1 VKRITRRRLPAGR
14 TASGRGSAGVV
25 RGALVRGALVRG
37 ALVRGALVRGAL
49 VRGALVPTAAVAVA
63 ASALAAYPAFRGAA
77 AILST
82 PAGSASAVVGGTAA
96 VGGGLALG
104 VVGQP
109 GTQPAAVLAAT
120 PSPLAAPAKTAT
132 AFNGTAAVGTLFVR
146 ESDGKLR
153 HFCTA
158 SVVHSTQADLA
169 ITAAHC
175 MQYVKV
181 SLYGDVYFAPGF
193 HNGRFPYG
201 LWIVRQVF
209 VDSNWQAHHDANDD
223 FAFIVVG
230 KPGQRIEK
238 KTGAEQLET
247 NFTLPQTVEVVGYP
261 DDTNLPVYCV
271 GPVSRLHLA
280 GYQQLVFDCGGY
292 PDGTSGGPFLTH
304 VSRKT
309 GTGKVIG
316 VIGGYQAG
324 GDTPSISYSARFLDN
339 VANLY
344 KQATATS
351 ASPPPSPSPS

>member
-1 VKRITRRRLPAGR
+1 M
-14 TASGRGSAGVV
+14 
-25 RGALVRGALVRG
+25 
-37 ALVRGALVRGAL
+37 
-49 VRGALVPTAAVAVA
+49 PTATVAVA
-63 ASALAAYPAFRGAA
+63 ASALAAYPAFRAA
-77 AILST
+77 AAVLSAS
-82 PAGSASAVVGGTAA
+82 AGSASAGGTAA
-96 VGGGLALG
+96 AGGGLAFG
-104 VVGQP
+104 VLGQP
-109 GTQPAAVLAAT
+109 PTQPPTQPAPALGSSPSPVAT
-120 PSPLAAPAKTAT
+120 PAKNAT
-132 AFNGTAAVGTLFVR
+132 AFNGTAAVGALFVR

-158 SVVHSTQADLA
+158 SVVHSPQGDLA

-175 MQYVKV
+175 MQYVTV

-193 HNGRFPYG
+193 HDGKFPYG

-230 KPGQRIEK
+230 KPGQRVEK

-247 NFTLPQTVEVVGYP
+247 NFKLPQTVDVVGYP
-261 DDTNLPVYCV
+261 DDTNLPVFCI
-271 GPVSRLHLA
+271 GPVTHLHLA

-339 VANLY
+339 VADLY
-344 KQATATS
+344 KVATATS
-351 ASPPPSPSPS
+351 ASPSPSPSPSAS